1 MNHHAI
7 KNIKTLLSINEDTE
21 LIFNER
27 KILINNEQ
35 NTELVNENNINI
47 HYSIYFTYNQIMNS
61 SNINRNSIDGMNIS
75 IDNLYN
81 NIQFQKII
89 QDDHVLEEIMDDIC
103 IKLDNITVKYYN
115 NICNRINQNFYDNI
129 KYFNNKWTEL
139 LEIVSK
145 NMPHIIRNT
154 NTENVEISDEE
165 EDEDKGGD
173 EYVKKYN

>member
-1 MNHHAI
+1 MNHPAI

-81 NIQFQKII
+81 NIKF
-89 QDDHVLEEIMDDIC
+89 
-103 IKLDNITVKYYN
+103 
-115 NICNRINQNFYDNI
+115 
-129 KYFNNKWTEL
+129 
-139 LEIVSK
+139 
-145 NMPHIIRNT
+145 
-154 NTENVEISDEE
+154 
-165 EDEDKGGD
+165 
-173 EYVKKYN
+173 

>member
-1 MNHHAI
+1 MNQIAVN
-7 KNIKTLLSINEDTE
+7 NIKTLLSINEDTE

-27 KILINNEQ
+27 KISINSET
-35 NTELVNENNINI
+35 NTEHVNENNMNI

-61 SNINRNSIDGMNIS
+61 SNINRNCIDGMNIS
-75 IDNLYN
+75 IDNLYD

-89 QDDHVLEEIMDDIC
+89 QEDHVLEEIMDDIC

-115 NICNRINQNFYDNI
+115 NICNRINNNFYDNI

-145 NMPHIIRNT
+145 NMPHIVRNT
-154 NTENVEISDEE
+154 NTENVETSNSEDEE
-165 EDEDKGGD
+165 DNDDED
-173 EYVKKYN
+173 VKKDN